1 MSKTY
6 LDGDFEP
13 MNLNEYNVQPED
25 SSVIGTRGINSNIQ
39 TSVNTPQPSVCCCE
53 RCQHVQVCRLT
64 DSYRVMYEG
73 VINQQMN
80 PEVADAF
87 TVTISCKHFS
97 IMQLTRR

>member
-13 MNLNEYNVQPED
+13 MNINEYNVQPED
-25 SSVIGTRGINSNIQ
+25 TRGIKLNIPPTQ
-39 TSVNTPQPSVCCCE
+39 QPSVCCCE

>member
-13 MNLNEYNVQPED
+13 MNLNEAYPQQDAIVGNRAINPNVQPTVE
-25 SSVIGTRGINSNIQ
+25 I
-39 TSVNTPQPSVCCCE
+39 PQPSVCCCE
-53 RCQHVQVCRLT
+53 RCQHVQVCKLT